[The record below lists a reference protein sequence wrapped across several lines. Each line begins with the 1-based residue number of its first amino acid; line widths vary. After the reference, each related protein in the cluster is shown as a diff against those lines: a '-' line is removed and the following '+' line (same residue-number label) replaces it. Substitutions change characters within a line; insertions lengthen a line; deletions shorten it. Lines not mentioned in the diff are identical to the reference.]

1 MLSEEEVR
9 HVAKLARIYLTDDEV
24 KRFSKQLSGVLE
36 YVDILGELDT
46 ENVEC
51 TSQVTGLKNVLSKD
65 EIGKVLCEREELLKC
80 SELPLDSNQIRVLPA
95 IK

>member
-9 HVAKLARIYLTDDEV
+9 HVAKLARMHLTDDEV
-24 KRFSKQLSGVLE
+24 ARFSKQLSGVLD
-36 YVDILGELDT
+36 YVEILGELDT

-65 EIGKVLCEREELLKC
+65 EIGETVCEREELLNC